1 MNNTITNNSLTFS
14 LYYVISD
21 TFETF
26 TWSYRVKL
34 CLKISCDTVTVAMFC
49 KGSLHIMYIIYQ
61 VVQVQVIAFDCPQG
75 LKFVSHE
82 HISAHAIN
90 VIITAIILHSL
101 KVN

>member
-1 MNNTITNNSLTFS
+1 MRHSHG
-14 LYYVISD
+14 
-21 TFETF
+21 
-26 TWSYRVKL
+26 VKL

-49 KGSLHIMYIIYQ
+49 IGRLHIMYIYQ